1 MVFSVYFLGET
12 AIYLLLSM
20 RGFAVHS
27 LVSNALSAITLAA
40 VGAWLVMLNRAGEV
54 RQLTLRPQWM
64 PGREEELVSQLN
76 HLNVALL
83 RATRR
88 ID

>member
-1 MVFSVYFLGET
+1 
-12 AIYLLLSM
+12 
-20 RGFAVHS
+20 
-27 LVSNALSAITLAA
+27 
-40 VGAWLVMLNRAGEV
+40 LNRAGEV